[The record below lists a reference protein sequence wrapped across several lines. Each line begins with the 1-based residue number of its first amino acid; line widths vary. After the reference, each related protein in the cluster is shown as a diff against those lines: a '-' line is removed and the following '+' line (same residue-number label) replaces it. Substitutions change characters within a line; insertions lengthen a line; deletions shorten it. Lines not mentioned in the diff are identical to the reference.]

1 MARASARTS
10 RIISTGAAGRVSPI
24 TFLQETFA
32 ELRKSVWP
40 SREETTRLT
49 VVVIILAIVM
59 SFFLGGLDRGLKET
73 FDRFVLLG

>member
-1 MARASARTS
+1 MARASSRTS
-10 RIISTGAAGRVSPI
+10 RAIATGPASRTSPI
-24 TFLQETFA
+24 TFLQETFG

-49 VVVIILAIVM
+49 IVVIILSIVM
-59 SFFLGGLDRGLKET
+59 SFYLGGLDRILKES